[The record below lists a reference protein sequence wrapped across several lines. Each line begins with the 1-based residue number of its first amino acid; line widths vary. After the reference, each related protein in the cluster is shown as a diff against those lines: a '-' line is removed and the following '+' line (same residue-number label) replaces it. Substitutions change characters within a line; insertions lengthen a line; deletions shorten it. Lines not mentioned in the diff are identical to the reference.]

1 MLVDFHEMLRRLIKV
16 QSRNCFTK
24 YVVDIASTISST
36 TLSAQPAQA
45 WKAIKK
51 LLALSKSSSHS
62 ADKSIPLLISNDG
75 VPAETNAQ
83 KAKVFFSTSQT
94 LSILLFAM
102 IMASSENI
110 ILASPRLS
118 LRSTSIV

>member
-1 MLVDFHEMLRRLIKV
+1 MLVNFHRMQRRLIKV

-24 YVVDIASTISST
+24 YVVDIASKISST

-51 LLALSKSSSHS
+51 LLALSKSSKHS
-62 ADKSIPLLISNDG
+62 ADKSIPLLISDDG

-83 KAKVFFSTSQT
+83 KAKAFSA
-94 LSILLFAM
+94 LC
-102 IMASSENI
+102 EH
-110 ILASPRLS
+110 
-118 LRSTSIV
+118 